1 MPADGTSLKRAWI
14 KLARYGLRRKFI
26 RVMGQPLKGYQWT
39 TSRSYE
45 YLLGTHESPEVINRF
60 LSWLGPASTF
70 YDVGG
75 NAGYFSFIAS
85 TVITRGQILAF
96 EPMATNIAIF
106 QEHLRRNS
114 RRAGTSRIT
123 LIPCAVADREKT
135 VQFTNDPVLTGSNT
149 YVDSQFLNPT
159 VEKIDV
165 KCVSIDGLVASGSP
179 APDVIKIDV
188 EGAEFDV
195 LLGAEQTLHT
205 HRPHLLLAT
214 HDVHVPGIDRQCV
227 NFLKGLGY
235 TLTNI
240 GDFNPRMAG
249 LDDYIATHPA
259 RSAASRF
266 AA

>member
-1 MPADGTSLKRAWI
+1 MPADTKLKRAWI
-14 KLARYGLRRKFI
+14 KLARYGLRRRFI

-45 YLLGTHESPEVINRF
+45 YLLGTHESPEVIDRF
-60 LSWLGPASTF
+60 LSWLTPDSTF

-85 TVITRGQILAF
+85 TVITRGQILSF
-96 EPMATNIAIF
+96 EPMAANIAIF
-106 QEHLRRNS
+106 EEHLRRNS

-149 YVDSQFLNPT
+149 YVDSQFLQPS

-165 KCVSIDGLVASGSP
+165 KCVSIDSLIAQGSP
-179 APDVIKIDV
+179 PPDVIKIDV

-195 LLGAEQTLHT
+195 LRGARETLRT

-227 NFLKGLGY
+227 EFLKDLGY
-235 TLTNI
+235 ALTHT
-240 GDFNPRMAG
+240 GDFNPRMPG
-249 LDDYIATHPA
+249 LDDYIASHPA
-259 RSAASRF
+259 RKSAHR
-266 AA
+266 AAA

>member
-1 MPADGTSLKRAWI
+1 MPADAKLKRAWI

-45 YLLGTHESPEVINRF
+45 YLLGTHESPEVINQF
-60 LSWLGPASTF
+60 LSWLTPDSTF

-85 TVITRGQILAF
+85 TVVTRGHILAF
-96 EPMATNIAIF
+96 EPMAANIAIF
-106 QEHLRRNS
+106 EEHLRRN
-114 RRAGTSRIT
+114 RRRVGTDRIVF
-123 LIPCAVADREKT
+123 IPFAVADCEKT

-149 YVDSQFLNPT
+149 YVDSHFLNPA

-165 KCVSIDGLVASGSP
+165 KCVSIDGLVAQGSP
-179 APDVIKIDV
+179 LPDVIKIDV

-195 LLGAEQTLHT
+195 LRGAEQTLRT

-214 HDVHVPGIDRQCV
+214 HDVHVPGVDRQCV
-227 NFLKGLGY
+227 EFLKGLGY
-235 TLTNI
+235 TLTHTC
-240 GDFNPRMAG
+240 DFNPRMAG
-249 LDDYIATHPA
+249 LDDYIATHPSRQAA
-259 RSAASRF
+259 RCAA
-266 AA
+266 